1 MEEGREGVRDSNNIR
16 VSYLMG
22 CMFLQTINPA
32 VANSIT
38 ELFFLPVKNVLPP
51 PMSHH
56 STCQHQITP
65 SYAQDVQPD
74 LEMDL
79 TSPLLVWGLH
89 NTTES
94 TSVSSFGFQVT
105 EIA

>member
-1 MEEGREGVRDSNNIR
+1 MEEGERVKDSNNIR
-16 VSYLMG
+16 DSYLMG
-22 CMFLQTINPA
+22 CMCLQTINPA

-65 SYAQDVQPD
+65 SYAQDLQPD
-74 LEMDL
+74 LEMDP
-79 TSPLLVWGLH
+79 TSPH
-89 NTTES
+89 CAS
-94 TSVSSFGFQVT
+94 
-105 EIA
+105 